1 MMEKAAAENGTAAQV
16 EAPSSGRLLLG
27 MGIALRLLTFA
38 FLKPENVDGHSFVVS
53 FIVQHGRLP
62 HSGELGQAYH
72 PPLYYW
78 LAAPIYRLSG
88 SFKAV
93 QVFSLLLSILTLL
106 VFYRLIYRPGLISGH
121 TARLYSFAFVC
132 FLPQFVLYGL
142 FVSNDTL
149 SVFLGCAAVWCIAQ
163 FVSSPN
169 AGKLAILALVGI
181 LGLLTK
187 ATFMAYLPVLCF
199 LVLFVSMKAGRSVT
213 RSLAVALGFALV
225 VAAAASYKEI
235 DNYRQYG
242 HAFISNI
249 DFHPDWA
256 IRQQGTYQGTLSYI
270 NADFRRLISSP
281 SLSSSTESAYPLML
295 YATFWYQHIPECSFF
310 GSSHRP
316 FTFLAVAIYILALVP
331 TATFLVGIRTL
342 GNRLPCLLRR
352 FRSDNQQD
360 CHALTRYAATGLLIA
375 NLGIMIAALVKYH
388 VCSIMQGRLLFPSFF
403 GILAVFAVGTE
414 QMGRNQWGSR
424 LLKFSVAA
432 LCVLFVTYLLGE
444 IAVTVVQR
452 FMPGVKEYLKAIAA

>member
-1 MMEKAAAENGTAAQV
+1 MTEMIETAPAENGKFSQV
-16 EAPSSGRLLLG
+16 EAPSSGRVLLG

-38 FLKPENVDGHSFVVS
+38 FLKPENVDGHSLVVS
-53 FIVQHGRLP
+53 FIAQNGRLP

-88 SFKAV
+88 SFKGV

-106 VFYRLIYRPGLISGH
+106 VFYRLTYRSGLIRGRA
-121 TARLYSFAFVC
+121 ARLYCFALVC

-149 SVFLGCAAVWCIAQ
+149 SVFLGCSAVWCIAE

-169 AGKLAILALVGI
+169 AGKLAILALIGI

-187 ATFMAYLPVLCF
+187 ATFMAYLPVLCC
-199 LVLFVSMKAGRSVT
+199 LVLFVSMKAGRSAT
-213 RSLAVALGFALV
+213 RSLAMALGFALV

-235 DNYRQYG
+235 DNYHQYG

-256 IRQQGTYQGTLSYI
+256 IRQQQTYQGTLSYI
-270 NADFRRLISSP
+270 NFDFPRLLSSP
-281 SLSSSTESAYPLML
+281 SFSLSTERSYPLML
-295 YATFWYQHIPECSFF
+295 YATFWYQHVPECSFI

-316 FTFLAVAIYILALVP
+316 FTFLAGAIYVLALVP
-331 TATFLVGIRTL
+331 TVVFFA
-342 GNRLPCLLRR
+342 
-352 FRSDNQQD
+352 
-360 CHALTRYAATGLLIA
+360 
-375 NLGIMIAALVKYH
+375 
-388 VCSIMQGRLLFPSFF
+388 GR
-403 GILAVFAVGTE
+403 
-414 QMGRNQWGSR
+414 GSNSPPR
-424 LLKFSVAA
+424 V
-432 LCVLFVTYLLGE
+432 
-444 IAVTVVQR
+444 R
-452 FMPGVKEYLKAIAA
+452 

>member
-199 LVLFVSMKAGRSVT
+199 LVLFVSMKA
-213 RSLAVALGFALV
+213 
-225 VAAAASYKEI
+225 
-235 DNYRQYG
+235 
-242 HAFISNI
+242 
-249 DFHPDWA
+249 
-256 IRQQGTYQGTLSYI
+256 I